1 MRAAR
6 LTLPPL
12 TCCDSC
18 DLLPVECGGL
28 PLGLDLLPG
37 VCLHSCLRLCI
48 RHLLLL
54 LQDQNALAPPHCCC
68 AAVLPKS
75 CPLRALI
82 QIGRNGNCGSSHRPE
97 PLQVWLFADHVLF
110 WPNGCYVCSACN
122 RLWKRWVPGCA
133 GIRSPHLLWGKER
146 LAGCIVPPVIGKSRV
161 SERAEEGPV
170 H

>member
-1 MRAAR
+1 V
-6 LTLPPL
+6 TYF
-12 TCCDSC
+12 
-18 DLLPVECGGL
+18 LLNAEDYRWAWTSFLASASTAVYVFAYATYYFFFKTKMHL
-28 PLGLDLLPG
+28 PLP
-37 VCLHSCLRLCI
+37 I
-48 RHLLLL
+48 
-54 LQDQNALAPPHCCC
+54 
-68 AAVLPKS
+68 AAVL
-75 CPLRALI
+75 LRALL
-82 QIGRNGNCGSSHRPE
+82 QIGRNGHGGSSHRPE